1 LDGRSFARA
10 ALAARATL
18 AASASAALL
27 AVAPAVRS
35 AVAADA
41 PPPARPWYEEVAVN
55 GFVSTSYSYNFNRP
69 DSRLNY
75 YRVFDFDDNSFKVDV
90 VELVLQR
97 AVAKPREA
105 GFRMDFA
112 AGGSIPRVSAAAG
125 LFRDPAT
132 GAAQDFDLQQAFA
145 SYIAP
150 LGAGLRFDAGKFITH
165 HGAEVIEGYDGW
177 NENATRSFLFGYAI
191 PFTHTGLRA
200 VYAFDPRVSAT
211 AMIVNGW
218 DVATD
223 NNRAKSFGAQVA
235 FTPRPEVAWYLSGM
249 IGRERP
255 EGDGE
260 TRRLLD
266 IVATLKPAAKLTM
279 TANFDLGHENDDWYG
294 GALTARWQARERFG
308 LIARAEGFDDRAA
321 VRTGTSQT
329 LAEFTLTPELHV
341 TPHLVVRADLR
352 RDRSNHPTFMNRR
365 RATDHQT
372 TVLLNVLGWF

>member
-1 LDGRSFARA
+1 VGPGARA
-10 ALAARATL
+10 AAG
-18 AASASAALL
+18 
-27 AVAPAVRS
+27 
-35 AVAADA
+35 AAD
-41 PPPARPWYEEVAVN
+41 PPAPRPWYEEFAVN

-69 DSRLNY
+69 DSRLNG

-90 VELVLQR
+90 AELVLQH

-105 GFRMDFA
+105 GFRVDLV

-132 GAAQDFDLQQAFA
+132 GVAEDFDLQQAYA

-150 LGAGLRFDAGKFITH
+150 LGTGLRLDAGKFITH

-200 VYAFDPRVSAT
+200 VYTFDPRVAAT

-218 DVATD
+218 DVAAD
-223 NNRAKSFGAQVA
+223 NNRSKSFGAQLA
-235 FTPRPEVAWYLSGM
+235 FTPQPAVAWYISGM

-255 EGDGE
+255 DGDGGS
-260 TRRLLD
+260 RRLLD

-279 TANFDLGHENDDWYG
+279 TANFDLGSESRDDWYG
-294 GALTARWQARERFG
+294 GALTARWQARERFA
-308 LIARAEGFDDRAA
+308 LIARGEGFDDRAA
-321 VRTGTSQT
+321 VRTGTPQT
-329 LAEFTLTPELHV
+329 LSEVTITPEIRV

-352 RDRSNHPTFMNRR
+352 RDWSDRDAFVNRGRSVGQ
-365 RATDHQT
+365 QT